1 MIPFLLMTGKGSSS
15 SPVLFY
21 WKEIT
26 LRGRCSAVFNG
37 LIALEEAVSGNAVT
51 AGAGGRGGVGRNIT
65 GRRYRQ
71 QEKVG
76 ELA

>member
-1 MIPFLLMTGKGSSS
+1 M
-15 SPVLFY
+15 
-21 WKEIT
+21 
-26 LRGRCSAVFNG
+26 FNG
-37 LIALEEAVSGNAVT
+37 LIALEEAASGNAVT
-51 AGAGGRGGVGRNIT
+51 AGAGGWGGGVGGSVGRNIT